1 MPVRY
6 ITVTP
11 ITKLFKPKTRSFG
24 DVAIVGE
31 TDRKAIGPTKT
42 PLPITNPDSISYASK
57 TTLSAEIDAAP
68 TTTTLPVTSILRLGI
83 GPSGKHSRVSRAT
96 REPSP
101 QRHDNSP
108 WKRPRLIEIAS
119 Q

>member
-1 MPVRY
+1 MGVPQHGWAVPSGKGAAR
-6 ITVTP
+6 
-11 ITKLFKPKTRSFG
+11 
-24 DVAIVGE
+24 A
-31 TDRKAIGPTKT
+31 
-42 PLPITNPDSISYASK
+42 ASHDAGALVVFRPEAVYTFK
-57 TTLSAEIDAAP
+57 TTSTAAIDAAP

-119 Q
+119 QEGAAIPICGSGGTRLK